1 MLAGLSALE
10 LGRLRMSVGYGGH
23 KKGRLLS
30 PIEVASLIRRAR
42 KEASLEDC
50 AKAIDLGESTVG
62 RFLQLLDLPEDLQ
75 HLVAWGSP
83 KDALGFSAA
92 LGLTRFDCEEEQRS
106 VAKSILSD
114 GLTSKEVQQVA
125 QLRKRSKKALDECIK
140 EVLGMRPVV
149 EKRYVFI
156 GTVADSDIVA
166 KLAGLTQVNRDEIL
180 QDSIDGLGLA
190 GASGRLGKSL
200 FTLVGDDLFNGEMR
214 KIGAENLEAKI
225 RSQIQRNIE

>member
-1 MLAGLSALE
+1 
-10 LGRLRMSVGYGGH
+10 MSVGYGGH

-30 PIEVASLIRRAR
+30 PIEVALLIEQAC
-42 KEASLEDC
+42 EAGASLEDC
-50 AKAIDLGESTVG
+50 AKAMELGESTVG
-62 RFLQLLDLPEDLQ
+62 RFLQLRKLPEDLR

-83 KDALGFSAA
+83 KNALGFSSA
-92 LGLTRFDCEEEQRS
+92 LGLTRFLNCEEELRS
-106 VAKSILSD
+106 VARSILSD

-125 QLRKRSKKALDECIK
+125 QLRKRSQKALDECIK
-140 EVLGMRPVV
+140 EILGMRPVV

-166 KLAGLTQVNRDEIL
+166 KLASLAQANRDAIL
-180 QDSIDGLGLA
+180 QDSIDALGLA

-225 RSQIQRNIE
+225 ISQIRRNIE

>member
-1 MLAGLSALE
+1 
-10 LGRLRMSVGYGGH
+10 MSVGYGGH

-30 PIEVASLIRRAR
+30 PIEVASLIQRARRAG
-42 KEASLEDC
+42 ASPEDC
-50 AKAIDLGESTVG
+50 AKAIDLGESSV
-62 RFLQLLDLPEDLQ
+62 RCFLRLLKLPEDLR

-83 KDALGFSAA
+83 KEALGFSSA
-92 LGLTRFDCEEEQRS
+92 LGLTRFLNCKEELRS
-106 VAKSILSD
+106 VARSILSD

-140 EVLGMRPVV
+140 EVLGMRPVI

-156 GTVADSDIVA
+156 GTVADPDILA
-166 KLAGLTQVNRDEIL
+166 KLAGLTQVNRDAIL
-180 QDSIDGLGLA
+180 QDSIDALGLA

-225 RSQIQRNIE
+225 ISQIQKNIG

>member
-1 MLAGLSALE
+1 
-10 LGRLRMSVGYGGH
+10 MSVGYGGH

-30 PIEVASLIRRAR
+30 PIEVALLIQQAR
-42 KEASLEDC
+42 KEVSLQDC
-50 AKAIDLGESTVG
+50 AKAIGLSESTVG
-62 RFLQLLDLPEDLQ
+62 RFLQLLDLPEDLR

-92 LGLTRFDCEEEQRS
+92 LGLTRFPDEEQRS
-106 VAKSILSD
+106 VARSILSD

-125 QLRKRSKKALDECIK
+125 QLRKRSKKALDACIK

-166 KLAGLTQVNRDEIL
+166 KLANLTQVNRDAVL
-180 QDSIDGLGLA
+180 QDSIEALGLA
-190 GASGRLGKSL
+190 RASGRLGKSL
-200 FTLVGDDLFNGEMR
+200 FTLVGDDFFNGEMR

-225 RSQIQRNIE
+225 IFQIQRNIECLST

>member
-1 MLAGLSALE
+1 
-10 LGRLRMSVGYGGH
+10 MSVGYGGH

-30 PIEVASLIRRAR
+30 PIEVALLIQQARRAG
-42 KEASLEDC
+42 ASLEDC
-50 AKAIDLGESTVG
+50 AKAIDLGGSTIG

-92 LGLTRFDCEEEQRS
+92 LGLTRFRDVEQRS
-106 VAKSILSD
+106 VARSILSD

-156 GTVADSDIVA
+156 GTVADADTVA
-166 KLAGLTQVNRDEIL
+166 KLASLAQVNRDAIL
-180 QDSIDGLGLA
+180 QDSIDALGLA
-190 GASGRLGKSL
+190 GASGRMGKSL
-200 FTLVGDDLFNGEMR
+200 FTLVGNDLFYEEMR
-214 KIGAENLEAKI
+214 KIGSENLEAKI
-225 RSQIQRNIE
+225 ISQIQRNIE

>member
-23 KKGRLLS
+23 KKGRLYS
-30 PIEVASLIRRAR
+30 PVEVASLIQRAR

-50 AKAIDLGESTVG
+50 AKAIDLSKSTIG
-62 RFLQLLDLPEDLQ
+62 RFLQLLDLPEDLR

-83 KDALGFSAA
+83 KNALGFSAA
-92 LGLTRFDCEEEQRS
+92 LGLTRFRGEEQRS
-106 VAKSILSD
+106 VARSILSD
-114 GLTSKEVQQVA
+114 GLTSMEVQQVA
-125 QLRKRSKKALDECIK
+125 QLRKRSKKALDDCIK

-166 KLAGLTQVNRDEIL
+166 KLASLTQVNRDAIL
-180 QDSIDGLGLA
+180 QDSIATLGLA
-190 GASGRLGKSL
+190 GASGQLGKSL
-200 FTLVGDDLFNGEMR
+200 FTLVGDDLFNREMR

-225 RSQIQRNIE
+225 RSQIQRSIE

>member
-1 MLAGLSALE
+1 
-10 LGRLRMSVGYGGH
+10 MSIGYGGH

-30 PIEVASLIRRAR
+30 PVEVASLIQQAR
-42 KEASLEDC
+42 KEVSLQDC
-50 AKAIDLGESTVG
+50 AKAIGLSESTVG
-62 RFLQLLDLPEDLQ
+62 RFLQLLDLPEDLR

-83 KDALGFSAA
+83 NDALGFSAA
-92 LGLTRFDCEEEQRS
+92 LGLTRFRGEEQRS
-106 VAKSILSD
+106 VARSILSD

-156 GTVADSDIVA
+156 GTVVDSDIIA
-166 KLAGLTQVNRDEIL
+166 KLANLTQVNRDTIL
-180 QDSIDGLGLA
+180 QDSIDALSLA

-200 FTLVGDDLFNGEMR
+200 FTLVGDDSFNREMR

-225 RSQIQRNIE
+225 RSQIQRNTE

>member
-1 MLAGLSALE
+1 
-10 LGRLRMSVGYGGH
+10 MSVGYGGP
-23 KKGRLLS
+23 KKGRLFS
-30 PIEVASLIRRAR
+30 PIEVASLIQRAR

-50 AKAIDLGESTVG
+50 AKAIDLSKSTVG
-62 RFLQLLDLPEDLQ
+62 RYLQLLDLPEDLR

-83 KDALGFSAA
+83 KNALGFSAA
-92 LGLTRFDCEEEQRS
+92 LGLTRFRGEEQRS
-106 VAKSILSD
+106 VARSILSD

-156 GTVADSDIVA
+156 GIVADSDIVA
-166 KLAGLTQVNRDEIL
+166 KLASFTQVNRDAIL
-180 QDSIDGLGLA
+180 QDSIEALGIS

-225 RSQIQRNIE
+225 RSQIQRNIECLSIQ

>member
-1 MLAGLSALE
+1 
-10 LGRLRMSVGYGGH
+10 MSVGYGGH

-30 PIEVASLIRRAR
+30 PIEVASLIQQAR
-42 KEASLEDC
+42 KGASSEDC
-50 AKAIDLGESTVG
+50 AKAIGLSESTVG
-62 RFLQLLDLPEDLQ
+62 RFLQLLDLPEDLR
-75 HLVAWGSP
+75 HLVTWGSP
-83 KDALGFSAA
+83 KDALGFSVA
-92 LGLTRFDCEEEQRS
+92 LGLTRFRGEEQRS
-106 VAKSILSD
+106 VARSILSD

-125 QLRKRSKKALDECIK
+125 QLHKRSKKALGECIK

-156 GTVADSDIVA
+156 GTVADPDIVA
-166 KLAGLTQVNRDEIL
+166 KLASLTQVNRDAIL
-180 QDSIDGLGLA
+180 QDSIDALGFA
-190 GASGRLGKSL
+190 GASGRLGKKL

>member
-1 MLAGLSALE
+1 
-10 LGRLRMSVGYGGH
+10 MSVGYGGH

-30 PIEVASLIRRAR
+30 PVEVASLIQQARRAG
-42 KEASLEDC
+42 ASLEDC
-50 AKAIDLGESTVG
+50 VKAIDLGGSTIG
-62 RFLQLLDLPEDLQ
+62 RFLQLLELPEDLR

-92 LGLTRFDCEEEQRS
+92 LGLTRFRDEEQHS
-106 VAKSILSD
+106 VARSILSD

-156 GTVADSDIVA
+156 GTVTDSDIVA
-166 KLAGLTQVNRDEIL
+166 KLASLAQVNRDAIL
-180 QDSIDGLGLA
+180 QDSIEALGLA

-200 FTLVGDDLFNGEMR
+200 FTLVGNDLFNGEMR
-214 KIGAENLEAKI
+214 KIGADNLEAKI